1 MANVTMRQMLEAGV
15 HFGHQSRYWNPKM
28 KAYIF
33 GERNKIHIINLEKTV
48 PLFNDAMNFI
58 SRMAARNGKILF
70 VGTKRAA
77 RDVILEEAKRCGM
90 PYVNHRWLGGMLT
103 NFQTVKQSINRLKEL
118 DAMIADNSIE
128 RLNKKEGL
136 GLRRELEKLERS
148 LGGIKNMER
157 LPDVLFIIDVG
168 HEKIAV
174 KEARKLGI
182 PVVAIVDTN
191 NSVDG
196 IDYVIP
202 GNDDAIGAIK
212 LYSVATAD
220 AVLDG
225 KQSAQLQKMAEPSEE
240 AAEGKAVPKKVVS
253 KKGTKISEK
262 KAEPAS
268 EEAAKDQHAAGMSTD
283 DTETAEEKKTAGAK
297 KAAPKKK
304 AAAKKSSE
312 SDA

>member
-77 RDVILEEAKRCGM
+77 RDVIQEEARRCGM

-118 DAMIADNSIE
+118 EAMIADNSIE

-136 GLRRELEKLERS
+136 GLKRELEKLERS
-148 LGGIKNMER
+148 LGGIKDMER

-174 KEARKLGI
+174 QEARKLGI

-196 IDYVIP
+196 IDYVVP

-212 LYSVATAD
+212 LYSVAASD

-225 KQSAQLQKMAEPSEE
+225 KQSAQLQRISEAPE
-240 AAEGKAVPKKVVS
+240 ETEDGKGKAGSKKVVS
-253 KKGTKISEK
+253 KKAGGKLADK
-262 KAEPAS
+262 KPEPSA
-268 EEAAKDQHAAGMSTD
+268 EAAAKEAAGD
-283 DTETAEEKKTAGAK
+283 DSAEETDASAK
-297 KAAPKKK
+297 QAAPKKK
-304 AAAKKSSE
+304 PAARKKTEAADESSGE
-312 SDA
+312 

>member
-1 MANVTMRQMLEAGV
+1 MANVTMR
-15 HFGHQSRYWNPKM
+15 RYWNPKM

-77 RDVILEEAKRCGM
+77 RDVIQEEARRCGM

-118 DAMIADNSIE
+118 EAMIADNSIE
-128 RLNKKEGL
+128 RLNKKEAL

-148 LGGIKNMER
+148 LGGIKDMER

-174 KEARKLGI
+174 QEARKLGI
-182 PVVAIVDTN
+182 PVAAIVDTN

-212 LYSVATAD
+212 LYSVAAAD

-225 KQSAQLQKMAEPSEE
+225 KQSAQLQRAAEAPEE
-240 AAEGKAVPKKVVS
+240 AEEAKGRAGAKKVVS
-253 KKGTKISEK
+253 KKAGSRLADK
-262 KAEPAS
+262 KAEPAA
-268 EEAAKDQHAAGMSTD
+268 EAVAKDRDEAGESVD
-283 DTETAEEKKTAGAK
+283 QAIETA
-297 KAAPKKK
+297 PRKK
-304 AAAKKSSE
+304 AAAKKKGKDADESSDE
-312 SDA
+312 